1 MRLVTAATLL
11 ILITPAV
18 ATAQNTPVP
27 SGEDVEPRTIGS
39 QGTLLAGGAFHF
51 DQVYSS
57 DRLLPLN
64 FTLMGD
70 VTTFLTP
77 RIAVRGGI
85 AGSGSRG
92 GDDAEDRPVGI
103 GVPALHARAGLLY
116 YLTPKSMWSL
126 YGGPEYS
133 TQLTQRDGNS
143 LGTAFGTLGLE
154 GAISSRVHLFFEG
167 GYGVGLGGDEKTT
180 RLVSYVGL
188 RVRLKR

>member
-1 MRLVTAATLL
+1 VATLL
-11 ILITPAV
+11 LLITPVGA
-18 ATAQNTPVP
+18 AAQNPQTPP
-27 SGEDVEPRTIGS
+27 AEDIEPRTIGAK
-39 QGTLLAGGAFHF
+39 GTLLAGGAFHL

-57 DRLLPLN
+57 ERLLPFN

-70 VTTFLTP
+70 VTGFLTP
-77 RIAVRGGI
+77 RIAVRGAI

-92 GDDAEDRPVGI
+92 GDDADDRPVGA
-103 GVPALHARAGLLY
+103 GAPALHARGALLY
-116 YLTPKSMWSL
+116 YLTPKSRWSL

-133 TQLTQRDGNS
+133 TQLTQGGGNS

-167 GYGVGLGGDEKTT
+167 GYGFGLGGDERTT